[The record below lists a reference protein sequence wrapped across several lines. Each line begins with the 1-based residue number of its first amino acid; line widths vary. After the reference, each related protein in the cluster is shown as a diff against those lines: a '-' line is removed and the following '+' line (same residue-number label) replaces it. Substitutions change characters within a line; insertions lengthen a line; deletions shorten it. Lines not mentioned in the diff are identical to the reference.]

1 MATSSIATAPVA
13 AAPVAAAAVTA
24 AAVTDGRLADH
35 AILPLFTAR
44 WSARALSGAVV
55 TDAELARVLEAAR
68 WAPSGANTQPWRFVY
83 AQAGTP
89 EFARF
94 LELLVPGNRLW
105 SERAGALVAIV
116 SQSTLPDGRAHP
128 SHAFDAGAAWM
139 SLSLQAAAMGL
150 VAHAMGGF
158 DRAAAPG
165 VLGLP
170 AGYVP
175 HVLVA
180 LGHPGDPAALPE
192 SLRGRERPSDRK
204 PLSDIA
210 FRGLFRA

>member
-1 MATSSIATAPVA
+1 MATTSTATARV
-13 AAPVAAAAVTA
+13 
-24 AAVTDGRLADH
+24 ADH
-35 AILPLFTAR
+35 DILPLFTAR
-44 WSARALSGAVV
+44 WSGRAFSGAAV
-55 TDAELARVLEAAR
+55 AEPELLRVLEAAR
-68 WAPSGANTQPWRFVY
+68 WAPSGSNTQPWRFVY

-94 LELLVPGNRLW
+94 LELLMPANRLW

-116 SQSTLPDGRAHP
+116 SATTLPDGRPHP

-158 DRAAAPG
+158 DRAAAPAA
-165 VLGLP
+165 LGLP
-170 AGYVP
+170 EGYVP
-175 HVLVA
+175 HVVVA

-192 SLRGRERPSDRK
+192 SLRDRERPNTRS

-210 FRGLFRA
+210 FRGVFRK